1 MQRTGTLYDFAEHET
16 ETSFHAY
23 IEELIQDREEPV
35 RALTLISERTP
46 KEIFDEYPLE
56 EYSVSIEDQE
66 IFTSGRL
73 IREIEGESYEGGSRQ
88 FKDNFFIVSHSEE
101 KLYTIFTVSDK
112 DFFDK
117 ALTRYIET
125 LPSEITGS
133 FLSSEDLRH
142 LIQNFDNRVNGNLVV
157 KKAVLKSTG
166 EDTQIEYHEDKPYYK
181 VFNEAST
188 NDLYVD
194 KIELTVRNTG
204 ARFQFFVSR
213 NGATRYIR
221 GSSDLYFNVLLNSLS
236 SFISDKGELFQDRD
250 REYGSRDTDPI
261 KIQYAEGSIIGVEEN
276 KRLIKALKGIKRT
289 SVTVYHDNPYMHAS
303 VLDFDDGTSVD
314 VYLTSDSDISI
325 IPGFN
330 ASKKSLSRICDQ
342 INKGFLEG
350 EVKAEEEQER
360 DFDDYFSAA

>member
-1 MQRTGTLYDFAEHET
+1 MERTGTLYDFAEHET
-16 ETSFHAY
+16 ETSFRAY
-23 IEELIQDREEPV
+23 IEELIEDREEPV
-35 RALTLISERTP
+35 RALTVISERTP
-46 KEIFDEYPLE
+46 RQIFREHALE
-56 EYSVSIEDQE
+56 EYSVSVEDQD
-66 IFTSGRL
+66 IFTSGHL
-73 IREIEGESYEGGSRQ
+73 VREIEGESYEDGSRQ

-101 KLYTIFTVSDK
+101 KLYTVFTVSDK

-125 LPSEITGS
+125 LPSQITGS
-133 FLSSEDLRH
+133 FLSSENLRH
-142 LIQNFDNRVNGNLVV
+142 LIQSFDNRVNGNLVV

-166 EDTQIEYHEDKPYYK
+166 EDTQIEYHEDKPYYE

-194 KIELTVRNTG
+194 KIELTVHNTG
-204 ARFQFFVSR
+204 TAFRFFVSR

-221 GSSDLYFNVLLNSLS
+221 GSSDLYFNVLLNSLA

-261 KIQYAEGSIIGVEEN
+261 KIQYEEGSITGVEEN

-330 ASKKSLSRICDQ
+330 ASKKSLSRICDH